1 MNVREVRV
9 DGRTVAAREWG
20 PPDGT
25 PFLFWHALGPGHSGS
40 SVRVAAGPLVAAGFR
55 VLGID
60 APGFGLSA
68 AAEDGDYALERLS
81 ALVWEVADGLGVERA
96 VVAGHSWGGSVA
108 VFAAAAQP
116 GRTAALVLYDSGAS
130 DFADHPSADLTAP
143 REDLIESARE
153 FTRFESWDRLV
164 ELLRAE
170 GLEQPWTLDACRD
183 ATRVEADGSVTVRAS
198 PETRG
203 AAVYAAMRGRP
214 SERWRALA
222 DAGIPTLRVL
232 ATEPPEAAALNERLL
247 PRFLESVPQAD
258 VVRPGC
264 RHQVFADL
272 GPRAG
277 ELVADWLGGQG
288 LP

>member
-1 MNVREVRV
+1 VNVREVQAG
-9 DGRTVAAREWG
+9 GRTIAVREWG
-20 PPDGT
+20 PPDGM

-40 SVRVAAGPLVAAGFR
+40 SVAVAAEPLAATGFR

-60 APGFGLSA
+60 APGFGRSQA
-68 AAEDGDYALERLS
+68 GEDEDYRLERL
-81 ALVWEVADGLGVERA
+81 ATLVWGVADALDIVRA

-116 GRTAALVLYDSGAS
+116 ERSAALVLYDSGAS
-130 DFADHPSADLTAP
+130 DFADHPLADLTATG
-143 REDLIESARE
+143 EQLIEAQRE
-153 FTRFESWDRLV
+153 VTGTDSWDRLV

-170 GLEQPWTLDACRD
+170 GLDQPWTLDAWRD
-183 ATRVEADGSVTVRAS
+183 ATRIEPDGSVTVRAS
-198 PETRG
+198 PEARG

-214 SERWRALA
+214 SERWHVLA
-222 DAGIPTLRVL
+222 AAGVPTLLVL
-232 ATEPPEAAALNERLL
+232 ATEPEEARELNERLL
-247 PRFLESVPQAD
+247 PRFLDAVPQAE

-272 GPRAG
+272 GAGTG
-277 ELVADWLGGQG
+277 ELTAAWLRDQG